1 MRTSINFSI
10 KKGFAPILIILG
22 IVILLAITGTG
33 IYISNK
39 VLEKSPTK
47 INTNNEKIN
56 RTINI
61 PSQSPSPVSS
71 PPQSA
76 PFSKTETDPN
86 TIKII
91 GSQSCQ
97 VDTKKALDLIKE
109 KAPEEYIFVN
119 KYIGAIEC
127 KSQGSGMYASEN
139 PPRFQV
145 GDATRQTST
154 LWYASAIIHDS
165 CHSKQYQDRK
175 NDKTPRNQEELKRQ
189 SEEECLTFQAQAIK
203 KMGGSQEL
211 VNYVKNQINTNYW
224 NTENRSW

>member
-10 KKGFAPILIILG
+10 KKGFALILIIVGAL
-22 IVILLAITGTG
+22 VLLTITGTG

-47 INTNNEKIN
+47 NNSNNEIIN

-61 PSQSPSPVSS
+61 PSPSPLPVSS
-71 PPQSA
+71 PPQSTSSSTA
-76 PFSKTETDPN
+76 ETDTS
-86 TIKII
+86 TIKVI
-91 GSQSCQ
+91 GNQNCQ

-119 KYIGAIEC
+119 KYIGVIEC
-127 KSQGSGMYASEN
+127 KNQGSGMYATET

-145 GDATRQTST
+145 GDATRQTGT

-175 NDKTPRNQEELKRQ
+175 NDKTPRNQQDLKRQ

-211 VNYVKNQINTNYW
+211 VDYVKNQINTNYW
-224 NTENRSW
+224 NTENRWW